1 MAKTIKF
8 NLDCGGESIRTLED
22 LQNHF
27 QIEDVINY
35 YHDGLLQRWLKV
47 HDYDDELKAVNAIT
61 EVEPEKLVNQLQ
73 KALGLN
79 LPEEEVR
86 ESCAI
91 YSYKSKRE
99 ALQKVYA
106 EGEIK
111 TQQVLDDYLKGYN
124 EALYVLFQPD
134 SDSNAIKAA
143 IQEIADH
150 YQMLFDKDF
159 SRVFRLLDKHNAL
172 AHMRLLMNPYTRK
185 FYVPEG
191 EMDQVLESDH
201 DRKILYN
208 SFCGLSRGTDFIH
221 DLGES
226 VKTYKDQTDSYWYD
240 LEAKGKKYM
249 VISMG
254 SGDMVRPAGNRD
266 VKYTYADIKE
276 KFLILDGI
284 DYMSNNVCTQIVYME
299 V

>member
-1 MAKTIKF
+1 M
-8 NLDCGGESIRTLED
+8 
-22 LQNHF
+22 
-27 QIEDVINY
+27 
-35 YHDGLLQRWLKV
+35 
-47 HDYDDELKAVNAIT
+47 NAIT

-150 YQMLFDKDF
+150 YC
-159 SRVFRLLDKHNAL
+159 SAVS
-172 AHMRLLMNPYTRK
+172 T
-185 FYVPEG
+185 
-191 EMDQVLESDH
+191 
-201 DRKILYN
+201 
-208 SFCGLSRGTDFIH
+208 
-221 DLGES
+221 
-226 VKTYKDQTDSYWYD
+226 
-240 LEAKGKKYM
+240 
-249 VISMG
+249 
-254 SGDMVRPAGNRD
+254 PAGSAGCGPSARQ
-266 VKYTYADIKE
+266 VCGRIRREYAPGVGTFGGHQPMRFVD
-276 KFLILDGI
+276 
-284 DYMSNNVCTQIVYME
+284 
-299 V
+299 

>member
-1 MAKTIKF
+1 MESIVKDTIERTFVEHLKQQELKHYSDPGEDKNVVITTAELQKTIKKTK
-8 NLDCGGESIRTLED
+8 SI
-22 LQNHF
+22 
-27 QIEDVINY
+27 
-35 YHDGLLQRWLKV
+35 
-47 HDYDDELKAVNAIT
+47 
-61 EVEPEKLVNQLQ
+61 
-73 KALGLN
+73 
-79 LPEEEVR
+79 
-86 ESCAI
+86 
-91 YSYKSKRE
+91 
-99 ALQKVYA
+99 
-106 EGEIK
+106 
-111 TQQVLDDYLKGYN
+111 
-124 EALYVLFQPD
+124 
-134 SDSNAIKAA
+134 
-143 IQEIADH
+143 
-150 YQMLFDKDF
+150 KD
-159 SRVFRLLDKHNAL
+159 
-172 AHMRLLMNPYTRK
+172 MRLLMNPYTRK

-191 EMDQVLESDH
+191 EIDQVLESDH

-208 SFCGLSRGTDFIH
+208 SFCGLSSGTDFIH